1 MLGIYHLITQIKTK
15 DVTTI
20 LYGESGTGK
29 NLIAETLHNISLRD
43 IDQMLQ

>member
-29 NLIAETLHNISLRD
+29 NLVAQTLHNISLRRD
-43 IDQMLQ
+43 SQILQ